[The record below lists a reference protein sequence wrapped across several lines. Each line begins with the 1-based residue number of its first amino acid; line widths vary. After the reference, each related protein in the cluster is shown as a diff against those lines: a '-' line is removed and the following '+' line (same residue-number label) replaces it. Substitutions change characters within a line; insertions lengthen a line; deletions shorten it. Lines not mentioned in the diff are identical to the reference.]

1 MIESNRLLN
10 ALGNWITYWL
20 TILPLTLIKD
30 IHMTDR
36 LAWIAFVIMF
46 GVVIAVADMNWP
58 AHMGEQGAL
67 MDTIWGLLTSDY
79 IPN

>member
-1 MIESNRLLN
+1 
-10 ALGNWITYWL
+10 
-20 TILPLTLIKD
+20 
-30 IHMTDR
+30 MTDR

-67 MDTIWGLLTSDY
+67 MDALWGLLTSDY

>member
-20 TILPLTLIKD
+20 TIPLTLIKD

-58 AHMGEQGAL
+58 AHMGPSNVL
-67 MDTIWGLLTSDY
+67 VDGLLGLL
-79 IPN
+79 P